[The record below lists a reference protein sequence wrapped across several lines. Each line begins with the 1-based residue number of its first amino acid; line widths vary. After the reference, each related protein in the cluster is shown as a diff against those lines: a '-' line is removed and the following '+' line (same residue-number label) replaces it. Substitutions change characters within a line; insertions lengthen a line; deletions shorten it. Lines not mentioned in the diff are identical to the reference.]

1 MILFLSVL
9 LALLPLLGIVA
20 IVLNGSITTVDGLFG
35 SLILLAMSGIVGV
48 NVLLEVRKRL
58 TGGAKQSSSA
68 AVSTVSGRLT
78 QRGKVE
84 SVQFYESGVGEPNK
98 SVVSLGDGVTAP
110 RLLILEG
117 DMRNALPV
125 GQKVE
130 VTFRKESG
138 HNVLVNV
145 DYP

>member
-1 MILFLSVL
+1 MILLLSVL
-9 LALLPLLGIVA
+9 LALAPLLGIVW
-20 IVLNGSITTVDGLFG
+20 IVVYGSITTVDGLFM
-35 SLILLAMSGIVGV
+35 SLIFLAMSGIVGV
-48 NVLLEVRKRL
+48 NVLLELKKLRS
-58 TGGAKQSSSA
+58 GHGKQSSSSS
-68 AVSTVSGRLT
+68 VSTVSGRLT

-98 SVVSLGDGVTAP
+98 SVVTFANGGAASN
-110 RLLILEG
+110 LLILEG

-125 GQKVE
+125 GQKVA

-145 DYP
+145 DYA